1 MNKRNHHHAEEEA
14 GSLTENAKALL
25 TATAEVA
32 GDRVAEARK
41 RLSLAV
47 DNAREIAANVR
58 DKAVASAPKR
68 RTVPCANILTRRLP
82 SPWEPEP
89 SSDAFWPAGRGGPKP
104 DFNSRGGRA
113 RRPSRGVIS
122 LLNSYKPMSLLI
134 PPMLGTLIWVGG
146 STVGIILIILII
158 VLLVR

>member
-47 DNAREIAANVR
+47 DNAGEIAANVR
-58 DKAVASAPKR
+58 DKAVASAKATDRAVRQHPYKAIAIALG
-68 RTVPCANILTRRLP
+68 TGALIGCVL
-82 SPWEPEP
+82 
-89 SSDAFWPAGRGGPKP
+89 
-104 DFNSRGGRA
+104 A
-113 RRPSRGVIS
+113 RRQGR
-122 LLNSYKPMSLLI
+122 
-134 PPMLGTLIWVGG
+134 TEA
-146 STVGIILIILII
+146 
-158 VLLVR
+158 